1 MPLTDTALKNAK
13 PTGKAFKMADAGGL
27 YLLVTPAGSRLWRMK
42 YRYDGREKLLSFG
55 PYPIITLK
63 KARLLRDEAKA
74 RLFDGQDPSAL
85 RKQQAQQAREARSH
99 SFSAISDEYLQKL
112 EKEGLAVAT
121 LKKNRWLLTFPEKSI
136 GQQPIS
142 QIAPTDVLSVLREVE
157 NDGKYETARRLR
169 STMSAVFKFA
179 IATGRASSDPTY
191 ALQGALITPQAKSR
205 AALIKRHDIGKL
217 LLGIEK
223 ASCHLKVRIALQLLA
238 LLAPRPGEL
247 RLAHWTEFDLADR
260 IWRIPAERMKMRR
273 AHRVPLSTQALELL
287 GDLRD
292 LNTGSSYLFPSVKSN
307 EKAISENTLNQA
319 LRRMGYSKERVTA
332 HGFRATFSTIANESG
347 LWNADAIERALA
359 HVEVNDVRRAYLRG
373 EHWDERVRMTQWWAD
388 ELDSFRESVR

>member
-1 MPLTDTALKNAK
+1 MPLTDTALKNTK

-27 YLLVTPAGSRLWRMK
+27 YMLVTPAGSRLWRMK

-55 PYPIITLK
+55 PYPITTLK

-74 RLFDGQDPSAL
+74 LLFDGQDPSAL
-85 RKQQAQQAREARSH
+85 RKQQARQAREARSH

-121 LKKNRWLLTFPEKSI
+121 LKKNRWLLAFPEKRI

-142 QIAPTDVLSVLREVE
+142 KITPMDVLSVLREVE
-157 NDGKYETARRLR
+157 NEGKYETARRLR

-223 ASCHLKVRIALQLLA
+223 ASCHPKVKIALQLLA

-260 IWRIPAERMKMRR
+260 TWRIPAERMKMRR
-273 AHRVPLSTQALELL
+273 AHRVPLSTQALEF
-287 GDLRD
+287 LRD
-292 LNTGSSYLFPSVKSN
+292 LKDLNAGSSFLFPSVKSN
-307 EKAISENTLNQA
+307 TKAISENTLNQA

>member
-55 PYPIITLK
+55 PYPITTLK

-74 RLFDGQDPSAL
+74 RLFDGQDPSAV

-121 LKKNRWLLTFPEKSI
+121 LKKNRWLLTFPKKSI
-136 GQQPIS
+136 GQQAIS

-292 LNTGSSYLFPSVKSN
+292 LNTGSTYLFPSVKSN
-307 EKAISENTLNQA
+307 EKSISENTLNQA

-373 EHWDERVRMTQWWAD
+373 EYWDERVRMAQWWAD
-388 ELDSFRESVR
+388 ELDSFKENVR

>member
-55 PYPIITLK
+55 PYPITTLK

-99 SFSAISDEYLQKL
+99 SFSTISDEYLQKL

-223 ASCHLKVRIALQLLA
+223 ARCHLKVRIALQLLA

-388 ELDSFRESVR
+388 ELDNFKESVR